1 VVTGLK
7 VSYDTL
13 KQIVTLTWNKAD
25 TALAKG
31 YYVYRR
37 NVDSNTILTR
47 IDANLITD
55 TLYRDS
61 TGVQNMTYEYKV
73 AAVSKADMEGTKSV
87 AASWKFINYLN
98 IDTVFTGGSL
108 FHFVKDIAISKSG
121 NIYSVEES
129 NNRIRIFTRD
139 MVLKHEYVFGDTIN
153 TPQRVA
159 LDSVSNAYVL
169 MLKGSST
176 ALNYKTVIVLDSLC
190 NVIDTLNIQGDNIFT
205 LTASDSVMALFL
217 NGQRKRIWGGSG
229 SVVGKYLSPSNICV
243 DTSYRIFISD
253 QDNSRVQV
261 SDTLGTVVKTIDFPD
276 WTDNVIFDNKN
287 QRLYVGYGSRLLGSK
302 IRAFDSQFNLIAEYK
317 YLADYSLDKITRLS
331 TLFH

>member
-1 VVTGLK
+1 
-7 VSYDTL
+7 
-13 KQIVTLTWNKAD
+13 
-25 TALAKG
+25 
-31 YYVYRR
+31 
-37 NVDSNTILTR
+37 
-47 IDANLITD
+47 
-55 TLYRDS
+55 
-61 TGVQNMTYEYKV
+61 MTYEYKV

-190 NVIDTLNIQGDNIFT
+190 NVIDTLILDNQTYDLDIQGDNIFT

-317 YLADYSLDKITRLS
+317 YPFGRGYVSTGVYPDGSIYLADYSLDKITRLS